1 MKRRINLTNNQ
12 GGGNKSWSTDYPHI
26 GKNKGLQ
33 NNVINK
39 PLVGL
44 LRERKK
50 VFSYYQ
56 KQNTKEI
63 FLKILNIKMGEGYTI
78 TIYANKFEI

>member
-1 MKRRINLTNNQ
+1 M
-12 GGGNKSWSTDYPHI
+12 
-26 GKNKGLQ
+26 
-33 NNVINK
+33 INK